1 MASMTGTGGTGTR
14 RAVLTWRGGL
24 AELAILLALIVIFS
38 FLNPASF
45 PTLTNLHTILNNAAI
60 PIVVGVGASAVVL
73 TGRID
78 LSVEGVMGAAGMT
91 FVLLSA
97 NSRETVDI
105 GWLAWPAALAL
116 GAGLGALTGAIHALA
131 KVPSFIVSLGMWYV
145 GLGIAALLFGYEMIP
160 FLSSEA
166 IVAWPTQS
174 PLGLPNSFLLALVVV
189 ALGWFLE
196 ANTRLGR
203 SAYAIGN
210 NETVA
215 RMTGIPVTRFVI
227 ILFAFAGACSA
238 LAGIMGS
245 LALGAGAANV
255 GVGMLFLTLAAIVIG
270 GTPLGGGRGGALRTV
285 MGVLILSTLYN
296 GLILAGV
303 DPQVQ
308 SGVSGVVLVVAV
320 IAAGWSQRAKL
331 RVAK

>member
-1 MASMTGTGGTGTR
+1 MASMTGTGGTATR
-14 RAVLTWRGGL
+14 RAALTWRGGL
-24 AELAILLALIVIFS
+24 AEVAILLALIVIFS
-38 FLNPASF
+38 LLNPASF

-78 LSVEGVMGAAGMT
+78 LSVEGVMGAAGMA

-97 NSRETVDI
+97 NSRETADI

-189 ALGWFLE
+189 ALGWFIE
-196 ANTRLGR
+196 SNTRLGR
-203 SAYAIGN
+203 AAYAIGN

-308 SGVSGVVLVVAV
+308 SGVSGLVLVVAV

-331 RVAK
+331 RVSK

>member
-45 PTLTNLHTILNNAAI
+45 PTLTNLDTILNNAAI